1 MSTLSISLPDET
13 LQFLEAEARRRNIGS
28 ASAYAG
34 TLLREAQLAQEVE
47 DKLLAGLASGPGSP
61 FDDQWAAR
69 MKERV
74 FADPSA

>member
-13 LQFLEAEARRRNIGS
+13 LQFLEAEARRQNAGS
-28 ASAYAG
+28 ASAFASV
-34 TLLREAQLAQEVE
+34 LLREAQMAQRVE
-47 DKLLAGLASGPGSP
+47 DQLLAGLASGPGSP

-74 FADPSA
+74 LGTSCA